1 MIRIRAFTVRV
12 GYPYGEAV
20 TAISGLANSADFV
33 FIQAAFVFTDFHKFI
48 LKKFTGPQGRRCY
61 PESGQVVPAKQGM
74 LIFTQN

>member
-48 LKKFTGPQGRRCY
+48 LKKIL
-61 PESGQVVPAKQGM
+61 SGSFSVYRFSERGVSIKVYRS
-74 LIFTQN
+74 